1 MLQRALPN
9 HKKDSQTVAWDFEV
23 FLNVSEF
30 PPAHGPLHFPRPPR
44 NRFLLTAVASQI
56 RTNVFTS
63 YLIKEILISRF
74 HLIYSNVLFR
84 RFYSLGD
91 LIR

>member
-30 PPAHGPLHFPRPPR
+30 PPAHGPLHFPRPLR
-44 NRFLLTAVASQI
+44 NRFLLSAAVSQI
-56 RTNVFTS
+56 STNEFTS
-63 YLIKEILISRF
+63 YLVKEILISPF